1 VLRRLYDRTLSL
13 AATPDRAW
21 RIAAIGT
28 LASVAGS
35 AFGYLIGWAFFEQV
49 GRPMHEFHGMGHQFE
64 TFKANDNAWGLWW
77 VLIAGIT
84 PFPHKVISILS
95 GFTGLNFALFMA
107 ASLFA
112 RGFRFF
118 LIAALLWKFGL
129 PIREFI
135 GRRLGMI
142 FSLDGLVR

>member
-1 VLRRLYDRTLSL
+1 
-13 AATPDRAW
+13 
-21 RIAAIGT
+21 
-28 LASVAGS
+28 
-35 AFGYLIGWAFFEQV
+35 
-49 GRPMHEFHGMGHQFE
+49 
-64 TFKANDNAWGLWW
+64 
-77 VLIAGIT
+77 
-84 PFPHKVISILS
+84 VISILS